1 VFLAQCDNLGR
12 EALIWASDL
21 EGIINTEA
29 GIVLRYRCA
38 CGQPDRFG
46 IRRPCQ
52 RPSGRGGL
60 IAKESSQ
67 ELLAWP

>member
-1 VFLAQCDNLGR
+1 MFLAQCDNLGR

-38 CGQPDRFG
+38 CGETAEMLTG
-46 IRRPCQ
+46 
-52 RPSGRGGL
+52 SGSDVRVSVHLGL
-60 IAKESSQ
+60 A
-67 ELLAWP
+67 A

>member
-1 VFLAQCDNLGR
+1 MFLAQCDNLGR

-38 CGQPDRFG
+38 CGESAEMLTG
-46 IRRPCQ
+46 
-52 RPSGRGGL
+52 SGSDVRVSVHLGL
-60 IAKESSQ
+60 A
-67 ELLAWP
+67 A